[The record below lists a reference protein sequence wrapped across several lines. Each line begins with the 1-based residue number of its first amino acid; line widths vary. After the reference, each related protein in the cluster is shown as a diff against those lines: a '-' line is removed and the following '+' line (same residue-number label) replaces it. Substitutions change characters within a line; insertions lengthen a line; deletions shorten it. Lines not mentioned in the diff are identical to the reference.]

1 MTQSSP
7 SSTTEDEESQ
17 SLWQSSGG
25 QGARVSAAAEHRRWV
40 WGRGGWDGGW
50 GRWDGGAFF

>member
-7 SSTTEDEESQ
+7 STTEDEESQ
-17 SLWQSSGG
+17 SVWQSSGG